1 MIIYVATYIYIYIYI
16 PSRYIFIPL
25 VNIGVPM
32 VVYLYGV
39 LGVLS
44 CFVFRS
50 FFLFLRRPF
59 FGRGPPLCCS
69 FLFRCFFSVNVN
81 FMLLFVIFKRLHF
94 DTHSQR
100 RRQHRPCQHQNRR
113 SHRWNHP
120 QNQMYLPSPR
130 RQNPRTL

>member
-1 MIIYVATYIYIYIYI
+1 MWPQKVFIYIYTFGKYWCTYGSLLVWCIG
-16 PSRYIFIPL
+16 STLLLCFSFIF
-25 VNIGVPM
+25 
-32 VVYLYGV
+32 
-39 LGVLS
+39 
-44 CFVFRS
+44 
-50 FFLFLRRPF
+50 FFFLRRPF

-81 FMLLFVIFKRLHF
+81 FILLFVIFKRLHF